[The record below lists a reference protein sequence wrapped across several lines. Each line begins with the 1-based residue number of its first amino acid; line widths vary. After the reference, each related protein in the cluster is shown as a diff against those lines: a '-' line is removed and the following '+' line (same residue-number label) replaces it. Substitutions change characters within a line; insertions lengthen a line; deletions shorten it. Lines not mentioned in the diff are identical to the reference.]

1 MNVMRLPVRHMTV
14 LMVAA
19 ALAATL
25 AAAPAFADETSARE
39 AERAR
44 QARTQR
50 DLERSRDMQEDQH
63 QEWMRGQRDIPRLI
77 TPNTPN
83 LNVPIYTSPPRLQ

>member
-1 MNVMRLPVRHMTV
+1 MSMRLPVRHMTI

-19 ALAATL
+19 ALAAAL
-25 AAAPAFADETSARE
+25 AAAPASADEVWAHD
-39 AERAR
+39 AERSR
-44 QARTQR
+44 QARMQR